1 MQKRNIYQ
9 LIKLFFV
16 KEEEDSNTIQ
26 ERYKGYLDKI
36 IDAELF
42 LEYQTDKENYDFY
55 TVDQLDDF
63 IKSSY
68 QKLKIKELVKEITSY
83 IDKKEKIPDYVEK
96 LKEIYNHLQNETLTK
111 ELTSPF
117 YNEIL
122 NEQQNS
128 YISRQRSYKILQLIT
143 KTLPLTKKKEK
154 NLKTGLCLLEKLE
167 SLEHQDYDNLGV
179 TREYLQAECLK
190 VHTRLSLTKRLQRTY
205 LLTEED
211 YQYLDSLFLEGQL
224 TKEKVKDKYPKF
236 DKRQCNMICNKY
248 RQILLGLIEQIEI
261 ERDYNIR
268 VNVGYRVGHV
278 KFYDF
283 NTHYANVIDFISCL
297 DDKEIDTILNQ
308 YEKVAPLFKL
318 LPLVDLTSE
327 FSMKDFKRIV
337 LYYPRIEENFVAKGI
352 PLKASSFNMVMDH
365 FATVLRLS
373 KIHASVNPYVVAIL
387 KEEGVEKILHSEGD
401 LNSYINAYFGMLKR
415 GINTIAPIYGEY
427 QNYVYE
433 SGNIDSERLFIGLNC
448 LNSCINPNDPGEEAY
463 YQALTKKNSDVIV
476 IKDKDTNQFVARTL
490 LFRRNNYMVMAP
502 IMGVEGRRNLTFY
515 HKDFLSKISNQLLSS
530 AKEANDCLEYIFLTA
545 DDEKLKDFPMIRNDR
560 LESGFPHSDLE
571 RTAYLIGSLYE
582 KEEQPNLNKK
592 MVSPV
597 ALYNSS
603 REKVQVKSSNYQ
615 EDVRRIKALEI
626 ISEKQPKKKEKLI
639 EEFHSLLDAN
649 FDEVYIGQD
658 WYVALKDNQL
668 LSKGIFKTSDIR
680 QQEEMRAVEE
690 NLFLQDR
697 NIRNCEKKG
706 KILQL
711 CKRKK

>member
-9 LIKLFFV
+9 LIKLFLV
-16 KEEEDSNTIQ
+16 KEEEDSYIVQ

-42 LEYQTDKENYDFY
+42 FEYQTDKENYDFY
-55 TVDQLDDF
+55 TVDQLDCF

-68 QKLKIKELVKEITSY
+68 KKLKIKKLVKEITSY

-96 LKEIYNHLQNETLTK
+96 LKVIYHHLQNGTLTK

-128 YISRQRSYKILQLIT
+128 YVSRQRSYMIHQLVT
-143 KTLPLTKKKEK
+143 KTLPLTKKKEE
-154 NLKTGLCLLEKLE
+154 NLKTGICLLEKLE
-167 SLEHQDYDNLGV
+167 SLEHRDYDNLGV

-190 VHTRLSLTKRLQRTY
+190 VHTRLSFTKRLQRTY

-224 TKEKVKDKYPKF
+224 TKEKVKDRYPKF

-248 RQILLGLIEQIEI
+248 RQILLGLIEQTET
-261 ERDYNIR
+261 EKDYKIR
-268 VNVGYRVGHV
+268 VNVGYRVSHV

-297 DDKEIDTILNQ
+297 DDKEIDTLLNQ

-318 LPLVDLTSE
+318 LPLVDLISE
-327 FSMKDFKRIV
+327 FSMEDFKRIV
-337 LYYPRIEENFVAKGI
+337 LHYPRIEETFVAKGI

-373 KIHASVNPYVVAIL
+373 KIHVSVNPYVVAVL
-387 KEEGVEKILHSEGD
+387 KEEGVEKIIHSEGD

-415 GINTIAPIYGEY
+415 GINTIAPIHGEY

-448 LNSCINPNDPGEEAY
+448 LNSCINPNEPGEEAY
-463 YQALTKKNSDVIV
+463 NQALTKKNSDVIV
-476 IKDKDTNQFVARTL
+476 IKDKNTNQFVARTL
-490 LFRRNNYMVMAP
+490 LFRRNNYIVMAP
-502 IMGVEGRRNLTFY
+502 IRGVEGRRNLTFY

-545 DDEKLKDFPMIRNDR
+545 YDEKLKDFPLIRNER
-560 LESGFPHSDLE
+560 LENGFPHSDLE

-582 KEEQPNLNKK
+582 KEEQPNLKK
-592 MVSPV
+592 RMVSPV
-597 ALYNSS
+597 ALYSS
-603 REKVQVKSSNYQ
+603 RREKLRVKSSNYQ
-615 EDVRRIKALEI
+615 EDIRRIKALEI
-626 ISEKQPKKKEKLI
+626 ISEKHPKQKESLI
-639 EEFHSLLDAN
+639 EEFHSLSDAN

-658 WYVALKDNQL
+658 WYIALKDNHL

-690 NLFLQDR
+690 NLLFNNKNSID
-697 NIRNCEKKG
+697 CKKEENLFP
-706 KILQL
+706 KI
-711 CKRKK
+711 KRKK